1 MKKYL
6 FLIITTTIFATVFSG
21 CSFNR
26 PKNESS
32 TKSEITLS
40 ESTTDKTTVAET
52 VTVSKPQTEAET
64 ASETESE
71 TDFETELETQTTT
84 ESQTEPPTTVPPTE
98 PPTTEPPTT
107 IPPTEPPTTVPP
119 TEPPTTLEII
129 DFITKETSVTSDY
142 KYGIKK
148 ITTTYDNYYIYSDG
162 SEKFS
167 YSYTDDSYDYSG
179 YAATDSELLDESVN
193 TAAANME
200 FYNEVLLLV
209 NQIRADAGV
218 QPLTLDTTLCQAA
231 TMRSLE
237 MNYST
242 QFSHTRP
249 NGNSCFDVFNTF
261 SITYNATGE
270 NIAAGYRSPSA
281 VVEGWKNS
289 SGHYANMINSN
300 FNKLGVGMSNQQF
313 GYGIYWTQLFTN

>member
-1 MKKYL
+1 MKKHL

-26 PKNESS
+26 PQNEAS

-40 ESTTDKTTVAET
+40 ESTTDITTVAET
-52 VTVSKPQTEAET
+52 VTVSMPQTEAET
-64 ASETESE
+64 TS
-71 TDFETELETQTTT
+71 ETELETELEIQTTT
-84 ESQTEPPTTVPPTE
+84 EPQTTVPQTEPPTEPSTTIPQTEPPTTVPPT
-98 PPTTEPPTT
+98 TV
-107 IPPTEPPTTVPP
+107 PPTEPP

-129 DFITKETSVTSDY
+129 DFITKETTVTSDY

-167 YSYTDDSYDYSG
+167 HSYTDDSYDYSG
-179 YAATDSELLDESVN
+179 YTATDSELLDESIN